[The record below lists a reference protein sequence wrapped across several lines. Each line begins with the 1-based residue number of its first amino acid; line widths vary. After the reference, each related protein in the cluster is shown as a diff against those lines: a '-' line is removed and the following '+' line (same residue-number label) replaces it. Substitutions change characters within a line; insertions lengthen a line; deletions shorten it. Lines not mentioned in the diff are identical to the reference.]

1 VELTTIEVIITLAKT
16 AAERLDVVAESKLDT
31 KSLTEAGAAQHALAN
46 LRQHLFI
53 LQEQL
58 RRLYTDSADLHRFFE
73 AKENPNIDSSQG
85 NPARQARG
93 DRLKQPNKTAT

>member
-1 VELTTIEVIITLAKT
+1 MDLITIEVIITLAKT

-31 KSLTEAGAAQHALAN
+31 KSLAEVREAQHALAN

-58 RRLYTDSADLHRFFE
+58 RRLQIDRANLLRLVE
-73 AKENPNIDSSQG
+73 AKENGTLKSIQD
-85 NPARQARG
+85 NPVRQARG
-93 DRLKQPNKTAT
+93 DRMKCISQHLI